1 MSPALVLY
9 VLKAAVRDRLVVA
22 LFLAM
27 VVAVSLSLFM
37 GSAAVTEK
45 GNFAIVF
52 AGAGLRLAGIFGL
65 VLFVVFFIRRSF
77 EARDVEFLLSR
88 PITRAQFIMSY
99 AAGFSLMALGL
110 GLAQGL
116 CIYTPSPQSF
126 NQGHLFWTLTL
137 ALENVIMVNVALF
150 FAMILPSAATAAMA
164 AAGFYVLTRMMGE
177 ILGIIDAHIASG
189 SVMEGL
195 EQMMQVISMI
205 LPRLDLMAQTSWL
218 IYGPG
223 AEHDFA
229 MIIAQGA
236 VFTVMVVAAAL
247 IDLARRQF

>member
-37 GSAAVTEK
+37 GSAAVSEK

-52 AGAGLRLAGIFGL
+52 AGAGLRLAGVFGL

-88 PITRAQFIMSY
+88 PITRIQFIISY
-99 AAGFSLMALGL
+99 AVGFSIMALIL

-116 CIYTPSPQSF
+116 CIYAPSPQTF
-126 NQGHLFWTLTL
+126 NQGHLLWALTL

-150 FAMILPSAATAAMA
+150 FAMILPGAATAAMA
-164 AAGFYVLTRMMGE
+164 AAGFYVLTRMMGQ
-177 ILGIIDAHIASG
+177 ILGIVDAHIATG
-189 SVMEGL
+189 SMMQGL
-195 EQMMQVISMI
+195 EQVMQIISMV

-218 IYGPG
+218 IYGPETG
-223 AEHDFA
+223 QDFGL
-229 MIIAQGA
+229 IIVQGA
-236 VFTVMVVAAAL
+236 AFTVMIVMAAL
-247 IDLARRQF
+247 LDLARRQF